1 MSRLSFNEKNKPLPK
16 ESREVLQRTI
26 ELLEEEKKKSEE
38 AMYYVQSET
47 GKRYYEGIIRGIETA
62 LVVLLGESEKSRQKS
77 IRGE

>member
-38 AMYYVQSET
+38 AMYYVQSDT

-62 LVVLLGESEKSRQKS
+62 LVVLLGESENARQKF
-77 IRGE
+77 IKGE